1 MNERYIE
8 EAVMDESIW
17 QRFALCRLVVQ
28 PQGTP
33 VFVGSCCD
41 LLEPIPVLG
50 GESYLG
56 TRCGLPPLHELIGA
70 IVIRRQG
77 AVNSKNRF

>member
-8 EAVMDESIW
+8 EAVTVN
-17 QRFALCRLVVQ
+17 RFSNVLPLSVGNPTTRHACLRWLLLR
-28 PQGTP
+28 
-33 VFVGSCCD
+33 FVGM
-41 LLEPIPVLG
+41 IPVLG